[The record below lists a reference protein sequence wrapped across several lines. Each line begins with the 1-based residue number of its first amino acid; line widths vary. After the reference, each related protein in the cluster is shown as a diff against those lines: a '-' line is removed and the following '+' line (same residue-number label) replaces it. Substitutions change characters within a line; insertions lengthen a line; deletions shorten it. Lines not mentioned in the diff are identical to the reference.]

1 MSEENWWPTK
11 EEYDPNITKEKW
23 IELLKDEKIFN
34 FNSMCMMKRFLDIG
48 GEATC
53 ADLAKEYGK
62 TASFYIGVERGLAS
76 RLIKEKNL
84 LSISDGKREWKFPVL
99 FLGRYVDKT
108 KDNNL
113 GDYIWKLRP
122 ELKEA
127 LKDIKLL
134 ENEKYPLREKQGKNE
149 WKYLIDEYKK
159 FLHAHKDIAF
169 DGEKYKWELI
179 TRCKGKTIPEII
191 ELSRNDNVI
200 DQKWTKQGLN
210 SILKN
215 KSVEFSEQVTKL
227 LHNRENFNEAF
238 LEFKKNVKI
247 LDDGQS
253 VPNDERTASVYL
265 TCYKPE
271 DYTFYKYDYYS
282 NLCDYLG
289 IEKEGSGKCYEH
301 YMSLIDDFCNEIQ
314 KDKAFVSEMNTLT
327 KDYKQSIKL
336 VAQNIIYI
344 AFGNEKSKKFIKKE
358 EGNLEMSKAEELA
371 NLLEHTHN
379 LILHGAPGTGKTH
392 LAKDIASFMHYQKKY
407 EDLTDTEK
415 KDLKDYIGFVQFHP
429 SYDYTDFVEG
439 LRPVNDNN
447 GEKIGFERKDGVFKK
462 FCGRALEE
470 SKIDGSD
477 NFSEIWDKLINELNE
492 NNFVNVPLL
501 SGRDTMRVE
510 LNEYGDGLANRTY
523 ENDDYVKGNWIRG
536 QSKFFTKEQCYNIY
550 KGLPGIPSGG
560 HDNYR
565 KAIVKY
571 MKDKMGLVEYK
582 EGTVTANV
590 KPFIFIIDEINRGE
604 MSKIFGELFF
614 SIDPGYRGKD
624 GLIQTQYQNLVAEG
638 DTFSEGFYVPENVY
652 IIGTMND
659 IDRNVE
665 SMDFAFRR
673 RFTFKEITAED
684 TQEQILSGLDDSIR
698 EEAINRMDS
707 LNRAIWD
714 DEKKT
719 GIEGLSSAYHIGGAY
734 FLKLKDFDGTPDE
747 RFAQLWNYH
756 LEGLLR
762 EYLRGME
769 NINDE
774 LDKLK
779 KAYENGNFTGG
790 EPISHSETQEN

>member
-1 MSEENWWPTK
+1 MSEGNWWPTK
-11 EEYDPNITKEKW
+11 EEYDPKITKEKW
-23 IELLKDEKIFN
+23 LELLKDEKTFN
-34 FNSMCMMKRFLDIG
+34 FNSMCMMKRFLDFG

-76 RLIKEKNL
+76 RIIKEKNL
-84 LSISDGKREWKFPVL
+84 LSISDGKREWKFPIL

-159 FLHAHKDIAF
+159 FLHAHKEDIAF
-169 DGEKYKWELI
+169 YDEKYKWELI
-179 TRCKGKTIPEII
+179 TRCEGKTIPEII
-191 ELSRNDNVI
+191 ELSRNENVI

-265 TCYKPE
+265 ACYKPE

-289 IEKEGSGKCYEH
+289 IEKESSGKCYEH
-301 YMSLIDDFCNEIQ
+301 YMSLIDDFCYEIQ

-336 VAQNIIYI
+336 VAQNIIYT
-344 AFGNEKSKKFIKKE
+344 AFGNEKSKRFINNG
-358 EGNLEMSKAEELA
+358 EGENKMSKGAKLA
-371 NLLEHTHN
+371 KLLEHTHN

-392 LAKDIASFMHYQKKY
+392 LAREIAEAMQA
-407 EDLTDTEK
+407 E
-415 KDLKDYIGFVQFHP
+415 IGFVQFHP

-439 LRPVNDNN
+439 LRPVND
-447 GEKIGFERKDGVFKK
+447 GSGQIGFERKDGVFKK
-462 FCGRALEE
+462 FCERALDNSRSNGTDNFDEAYEKLLDKIEE
-470 SKIDGSD
+470 SPEPIVYKTSTYKKEFVVDITSLR
-477 NFSEIWDKLINELNE
+477 NLSAIPQTETKTQMTITKE
-492 NNFVNVPLL
+492 NL
-501 SGRDTMRVE
+501 
-510 LNEYGDGLANRTY
+510 RTY
-523 ENDDYVKGNWIRG
+523 LRTGEILDWKPYVTVI
-536 QSKFFTKEQCYNIY
+536 
-550 KGLPGIPSGG
+550 G
-560 HDNYR
+560 HHLCDEFGYR
-565 KAIVKY
+565 KNDTIENK
-571 MKDKMGLVEYK
+571 K
-582 EGTVTANV
+582 N
-590 KPFIFIIDEINRGE
+590 FIFIIDEINRGE

-614 SIDPGYRGKD
+614 AIEPSYRGAEKCKD
-624 GLIQTQYQNLVAEG
+624 LRTQYANLQTIPNSFDAALG
-638 DTFSEGFYVPENVY
+638 IKDSDNFGHFFIPENVY

-673 RFTFKEITAED
+673 RFTFVEITAKESQAILD
-684 TQEQILSGLDDSIR
+684 SDDAWKDSNGNLLKPDSEKIQEIK
-698 EEAINRMDS
+698 NRMDS
-707 LNRAIWD
+707 LNDKIWHKPTD
-714 DEKKT
+714 NEPESKRC
-719 GIEGLSSAYHIGGAY
+719 IEGLSSAYHIGSAY
-734 FLKLKDFDGTPDE
+734 FLKLKDLDNDFGK
-747 RFAQLWNYH
+747 LWEYH

-769 NINDE
+769 NTGDE
-774 LDKLK
+774 LNKLK
-779 KAYENGNFTGG
+779 KAYENDNFTGG